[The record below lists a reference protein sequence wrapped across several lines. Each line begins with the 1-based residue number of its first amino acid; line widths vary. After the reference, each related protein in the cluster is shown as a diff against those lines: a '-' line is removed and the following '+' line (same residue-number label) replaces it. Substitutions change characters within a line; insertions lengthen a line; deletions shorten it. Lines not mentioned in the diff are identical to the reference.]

1 ITSLFSFSL
10 LCRLSG
16 CNLSEEVCAGLSSVL
31 SSQSSS
37 LTELDLSNNHLQ
49 DSGLKKLCPGLESPH
64 CKLESL
70 RLSDCYLSEE
80 VCAGLSSVLSSQS
93 SSLTELDLSNN
104 HLQDSGLEKLCPG
117 LESPHCKLESLRSE
131 SLKC

>member
-1 ITSLFSFSL
+1 MDPSDEVNLCQDEVNLCLLFTCPALKYSASEEVL
-10 LCRLSG
+10 LRLLPVVKASKKVLLSG

-70 RLSDCYLSEE
+70 R
-80 VCAGLSSVLSSQS
+80 
-93 SSLTELDLSNN
+93 
-104 HLQDSGLEKLCPG
+104 
-117 LESPHCKLESLRSE
+117 SE